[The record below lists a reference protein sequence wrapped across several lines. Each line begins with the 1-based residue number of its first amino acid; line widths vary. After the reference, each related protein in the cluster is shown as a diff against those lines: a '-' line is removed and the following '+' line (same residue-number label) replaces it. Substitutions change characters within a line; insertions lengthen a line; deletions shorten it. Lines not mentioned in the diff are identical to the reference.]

1 MSVPVLVT
9 GDDFHVLVDLTENDL
24 SYAVDSSAAVKA
36 CVVALD
42 HKSAWCAVVAQ
53 SSAAVGADWPA
64 GRVAVVLDAS
74 TTGAIVKAG
83 LAQIEVQ
90 VHQGG
95 GKASWFAG
103 VRVVK
108 GQIA

>member
-9 GDDFHVLVDLTENDL
+9 GDDFHVLIELTENDL
-24 SYAVDSSAAVKA
+24 AYAIDPAAVVKA

-42 HKSAWCAVVAQ
+42 HKSAWCSAVTQ
-53 SSAAVGADWPA
+53 SAAATGADWPA
-64 GRVAVVLDAS
+64 GRVAVALDA
-74 TTGAIVKAG
+74 TATGTIVKYG